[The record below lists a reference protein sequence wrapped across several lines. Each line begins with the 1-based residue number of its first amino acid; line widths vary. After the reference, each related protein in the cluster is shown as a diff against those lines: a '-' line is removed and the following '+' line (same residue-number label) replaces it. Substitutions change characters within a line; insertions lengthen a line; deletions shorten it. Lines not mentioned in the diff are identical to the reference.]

1 MLRALSKI
9 LGLCVVLLAGTVG
22 VWVYQ
27 ERFATNVQI
36 AKLEKEKEALKQVVQ
51 RLSDERRVAELL
63 VTEQKLDSSGELR
76 TTLLFVEYTRNNES
90 LPPKLFT
97 IVGKWAHIDATVIK
111 FDRHFVSDGD
121 ELRGHSIALFTR
133 LYGDQQAPRDA
144 PNIDQPGT
152 VPEVFRDANPKLVDF
167 EQDLWK

>member
-9 LGLCVVLLAGTVG
+9 IGLCCLLVAGSVG
-22 VWVYQ
+22 IWFWQ
-27 ERFATNVQI
+27 DHFTTSAHI

-121 ELRGHSIALFTR
+121 ELRGHS
-133 LYGDQQAPRDA
+133 
-144 PNIDQPGT
+144 
-152 VPEVFRDANPKLVDF
+152 
-167 EQDLWK
+167 